1 MLARFQPPHLPPS
14 PAAIACSA
22 LKRRFNYSRH
32 TGGRMT
38 LAEAVIRTVIR
49 RAKLHP
55 FDAIKLNRAVKLQL
69 RRKMAQ

>member
-1 MLARFQPPHLPPS
+1 MQAHNACPVS
-14 PAAIACSA
+14 VATSAATPDTIACSA

-55 FDAIKLNRAVKLQL
+55 FDAIKLNRAVKL
-69 RRKMAQ
+69 